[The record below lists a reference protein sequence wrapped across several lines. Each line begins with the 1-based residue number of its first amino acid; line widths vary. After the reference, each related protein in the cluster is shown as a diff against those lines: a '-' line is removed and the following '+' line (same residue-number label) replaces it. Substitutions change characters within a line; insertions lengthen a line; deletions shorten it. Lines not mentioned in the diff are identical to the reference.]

1 MDPAQREG
9 CGRHQGRDES
19 EDDGVLVDV
28 DEDDRGHEGDQ
39 EPADQPAGRDQEV
52 EASEVGGRR
61 AQAGESAVAAE
72 RHQGEDEQVDEAE
85 REDRAAEG
93 INDREEDES
102 QRQCARKNALRHQL
116 APREGVDEGAEIE
129 RERHD
134 PEERHRRH
142 VGGQVLCDREEERAG
157 NGRQRKDAHHG
168 QRGPGGEIGC
178 RDRRGRGRAA
188 TDRCRPENDEQ
199 RCKAEE
205 NGTPEPGLTVQ
216 SEQGLEKERI
226 GQQGACGARV
236 RGRVQEVGVDRG
248 RTAAGPCQPGLD
260 QRGEGRGGNEG
271 DPERTRQRSQQPD
284 GGRKI
289 AGGVSH
295 EAEFACRCR
304 KGDTDPENSQQGDLP
319 GGRHVPDEK
328 MREGIARQQRRLE
341 EHHGGIPDRRRAP
354 EDGEDIAH
362 RERLYPEHEPRRGE
376 DDQAVEPGRRRDS
389 GDEPALQGIPGRV
402 TVGRCRTHRADR
414 SRLPSLCHRRLSGG
428 DALDSVLVRHVDC
441 LDPVLVRH
449 VDWPRRSESSPI
461 PGDGESA
468 DPLQS
473 GRSRTPVMT
482 ALRQRECRPQRR
494 EAPEFHLK
502 LRTLSDRW
510 LDSLQ

>member
-1 MDPAQREG
+1 M
-9 CGRHQGRDES
+9 
-19 EDDGVLVDV
+19 
-28 DEDDRGHEGDQ
+28 
-39 EPADQPAGRDQEV
+39 
-52 EASEVGGRR
+52 
-61 AQAGESAVAAE
+61 
-72 RHQGEDEQVDEAE
+72 
-85 REDRAAEG
+85 
-93 INDREEDES
+93 
-102 QRQCARKNALRHQL
+102 
-116 APREGVDEGAEIE
+116 
-129 RERHD
+129 
-134 PEERHRRH
+134 
-142 VGGQVLCDREEERAG
+142 
-157 NGRQRKDAHHG
+157 
-168 QRGPGGEIGC
+168 
-178 RDRRGRGRAA
+178 
-188 TDRCRPENDEQ
+188 
-199 RCKAEE
+199 
-205 NGTPEPGLTVQ
+205 
-216 SEQGLEKERI
+216 
-226 GQQGACGARV
+226 
-236 RGRVQEVGVDRG
+236 
-248 RTAAGPCQPGLD
+248 
-260 QRGEGRGGNEG
+260 
-271 DPERTRQRSQQPD
+271 
-284 GGRKI
+284 
-289 AGGVSH
+289 
-295 EAEFACRCR
+295 
-304 KGDTDPENSQQGDLP
+304 P

-468 DPLQS
+468 DPRQS
-473 GRSRTPVMT
+473 GRVRTPIT
-482 ALRQRECRPQRR
+482 SALRQRECRPQRQ